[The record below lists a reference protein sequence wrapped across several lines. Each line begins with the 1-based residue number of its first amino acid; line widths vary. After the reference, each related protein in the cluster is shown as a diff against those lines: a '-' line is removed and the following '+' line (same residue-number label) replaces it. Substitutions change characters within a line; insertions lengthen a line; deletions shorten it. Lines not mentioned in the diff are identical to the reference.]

1 MRLAVEILTLAKK
14 HAPGN
19 FSWINGND
27 VDILS
32 GSNFTRIAIDEA
44 RSVDSIMSHYSSEL
58 QKVDLWR
65 NANHFFCTLVKIM
78 FDNTFVQ
85 LLTPPS
91 GFFSTLCDYHM

>member
-44 RSVDSIMSHYSSEL
+44 RPVDSIMSHYSLEL
-58 QKVDLWR
+58 QK
-65 NANHFFCTLVKIM
+65 
-78 FDNTFVQ
+78 
-85 LLTPPS
+85 S
-91 GFFSTLCDYHM
+91 GFMEERKSFLLYPR